1 MLRRSKNSST
11 NTNADTKKRQS
22 MHLGSKSSLIS
33 LTSEFGHGHSKTKQ
47 KKEEGTAPSQFLSPT
62 NKRSTSSQSK
72 LKRSSLLLDE
82 TLLKDY
88 HSAMRHMQTNAAK
101 EEKLRMAP
109 SPTQSTRSE
118 SDASLS
124 STKSSISSIF
134 SQDND
139 YSIHD
144 LLYEDIEEMDKTTDA
159 FKINNTIA
167 IDDSKALFVFC
178 SNDPPQGQ
186 RLLKHCTNQIWTTWI
201 WVPVEG
207 HRWIFFNITYH
218 RTHFVVDVGQFVN

>member
-11 NTNADTKKRQS
+11 NADSKKRQS
-22 MHLGSKSSLIS
+22 MHLGSKGSLIS
-33 LTSEFGHGHSKTKQ
+33 LSSEFGNGHSKTKQ
-47 KKEEGTAPSQFLSPT
+47 KEEESTPPSSFLSVT
-62 NKRSTSSQSK
+62 HKKKTSSQSK

-101 EEKLRMAP
+101 EEKLRMAS

-124 STKSSISSIF
+124 SSKSSISSIF
-134 SQDND
+134 SQDKD
-139 YSIHD
+139 YTIHD

-159 FKINNTIA
+159 FKVNNTIA

-178 SNDPPQGQ
+178 SNESSSKTASIETLHELNLDTLDMGSS
-186 RLLKHCTNQIWTTWI
+186 RRTSLD
-201 WVPVEG
+201 
-207 HRWIFFNITYH
+207 FF
-218 RTHFVVDVGQFVN
+218 

>member
-88 HSAMRHMQTNAAK
+88 HSAMRHMQTNARFLLF
-101 EEKLRMAP
+101 ERMAP

-144 LLYEDIEEMDKTTDA
+144 LLYEDIEEMDKTDA

-178 SNDPPQGQ
+178 SNDSSSRTASIETLHESNLDNLDMGSS
-186 RLLKHCTNQIWTTWI
+186 RRTSLD
-201 WVPVEG
+201 
-207 HRWIFFNITYH
+207 FF
-218 RTHFVVDVGQFVN
+218 

>member
-1 MLRRSKNSST
+1 MTAQKDKIRKMLRRSKNSST

-178 SNDPPQGQ
+178 SNDSSSRTASIKTLHESNLDNLDMGSS
-186 RLLKHCTNQIWTTWI
+186 RRTSLD
-201 WVPVEG
+201 
-207 HRWIFFNITYH
+207 FF
-218 RTHFVVDVGQFVN
+218 

>member
-1 MLRRSKNSST
+1 MLRRSKNSS
-11 NTNADTKKRQS
+11 TNADTKKRQS

-33 LTSEFGHGHSKTKQ
+33 LSSEFSHGHSKTKQ
-47 KKEEGTAPSQFLSPT
+47 KKEESIPPSSFLSVT
-62 NKRSTSSQSK
+62 HKKKTSTQSK

-101 EEKLRMAP
+101 EEKLRMAS

-124 STKSSISSIF
+124 SSKSSISSIF
-134 SQDND
+134 SQDKD

-159 FKINNTIA
+159 FKVNNTIA

-178 SNDPPQGQ
+178 SNESPSKAASIETLHELNLDTLDMGSS
-186 RLLKHCTNQIWTTWI
+186 RRTSLD
-201 WVPVEG
+201 
-207 HRWIFFNITYH
+207 FF
-218 RTHFVVDVGQFVN
+218 